1 MRVSD
6 TPMIRKESATRSCS
20 VLDNSDSGK
29 VAFSGFSGS
38 GAEETPRLRR
48 RDAGFTGDLVS
59 TSEVAGIQPPIMKE
73 GSLIL
78 WRQPWE
84 DLNRFSPLSGLGFG
98 LEAEGRE
105 GEAHEEEQSSGLVD
119 CDGDIQPDVG
129 LHILPWEASGMDD
142 SGCDSDEKD
151 NWVLDCE
158 PLSRLEPLAQDS
170 LEGTQATKPGPPS
183 NWVSQLME
191 KIC

>member
-84 DLNRFSPLSGLGFG
+84 DLNRFSPLSSLGFG

-119 CDGDIQPDVG
+119 CDRGYSARCWAAHSPMG
-129 LHILPWEASGMDD
+129 
-142 SGCDSDEKD
+142 
-151 NWVLDCE
+151 
-158 PLSRLEPLAQDS
+158 
-170 LEGTQATKPGPPS
+170 
-183 NWVSQLME
+183 SQWYG
-191 KIC
+191 